1 MTGLPN
7 PGGAEPEAPFAEPW
21 QAEAFALA
29 MALVEAGVVSR
40 ADWAEML
47 GAEIRRVPAA
57 PEEDAGAAYWRQWL
71 AALDRL
77 LAERGLVAP
86 AEAAARISAWRD
98 AYLRTPHG
106 QPVELARGGLQAG
119 R

>member
-1 MTGLPN
+1 MTTMPN
-7 PGGAEPEAPFAEPW
+7 PDDAEPEAPFAEPW

-29 MALVEAGVVSR
+29 TALVEAGVVSR
-40 ADWAEML
+40 TDWAQAL
-47 GAEIRRVPAA
+47 GAEIRRDPAL
-57 PEEDAGAAYWRQWL
+57 PGEEAGAAYWRQWL

-86 AEAAARISAWRD
+86 AEAAERTDAWRD

-106 QPVELARGGLQAG
+106 QPVDLEKGRRQAG